1 RVPGIRDAEEA
12 RVHGALEAAEL
23 TPAEDYLESIPQELS
38 GGQRPR
44 VVIAGA
50 LALAPQVL
58 TADQPVASLDASVR
72 GHPLSLVPA
81 LARSLGMSALI
92 ITHELG
98 LAWNIADTVAVMKG
112 GEIVEYGEVDSVL
125 ENPKHAYTQGLL
137 AAVPRLGSQ
146 SLVRND

>member
-1 RVPGIRDAEEA
+1 
-12 RVHGALEAAEL
+12 EL

-38 GGQRPR
+38 GGRRQG

-50 LALAPQVL
+50 LALVPEGL
-58 TADQPVASLDASVR
+58 IADEPVASLGASGR
-72 GHPLSLVPA
+72 GEILSLF
-81 LARSLGMSALI
+81 LAVEHNLGMSALI
-92 ITHELG
+92 ITHDLG
-98 LAWNIADTVAVMKG
+98 LAWNIADTVAVMKE

-125 ENPKHAYTQGLL
+125 ENPQHAYTQELL